1 MSQTLS
7 SLARLTLRQLRTIAS
22 ELGVPLYS
30 RKSKEALVGEVAE
43 RQEKRGEDLKAI
55 EQELSE
61 YSQALI
67 ERPIWLALSKVD
79 QLDDAD
85 LQDLMEEMA
94 ETFPYRPV
102 YGISALGDVGLDEL
116 KNDLMQYLID
126 ERMQAAEDPDFAEH
140 LQSLEKRISDAGH
153 TMIKRTIIPDDVS
166 QIKNTLDTMSK
177 EENIDCIITTGGTGL
192 TGRDTTPEAVNA
204 IASKHI
210 DGFGELFRQV
220 SFEKIGTSA
229 IQSRAVAA
237 LINSTYVFC
246 LPGST
251 GACKDGWD
259 EILQYQLDIRHKP
272 CNFVEIMPRL
282 NEK

>member
-1 MSQTLS
+1 MPIDT
-7 SLARLTLRQLRTIAS
+7 SLDFVPINIAVITISDSRT
-22 ELGVPLYS
+22 
-30 RKSKEALVGEVAE
+30 KEN
-43 RQEKRGEDLKAI
+43 DT
-55 EQELSE
+55 S
-61 YSQALI
+61 
-67 ERPIWLALSKVD
+67 
-79 QLDDAD
+79 
-85 LQDLMEEMA
+85 
-94 ETFPYRPV
+94 
-102 YGISALGDVGLDEL
+102 GDT
-116 KNDLMQYLID
+116 
-126 ERMQAAEDPDFAEH
+126 
-140 LQSLEKRISDAGH
+140 LEKRITDAGH
-153 TMIKRTIIPDDVS
+153 KMIKRTIIPDDVS
-166 QIKNTLDTMSK
+166 QIKDTLDTMSK
-177 EENIDCIITTGGTGL
+177 EEDIDCIITTGGTGL

-204 IASKHI
+204 IASKLI

-259 EILQYQLDIRHKP
+259 EILKYQLDIRHKP

>member
-1 MSQTLS
+1 MPIDT
-7 SLARLTLRQLRTIAS
+7 SLDFVPINIAVITISDSRT
-22 ELGVPLYS
+22 
-30 RKSKEALVGEVAE
+30 KEN
-43 RQEKRGEDLKAI
+43 DT
-55 EQELSE
+55 S
-61 YSQALI
+61 
-67 ERPIWLALSKVD
+67 
-79 QLDDAD
+79 
-85 LQDLMEEMA
+85 
-94 ETFPYRPV
+94 
-102 YGISALGDVGLDEL
+102 GDT
-116 KNDLMQYLID
+116 
-126 ERMQAAEDPDFAEH
+126 
-140 LQSLEKRISDAGH
+140 LEKRITDAGH
-153 TMIKRTIIPDDVS
+153 KMIKRTIIPDDFS
-166 QIKNTLDTMSK
+166 KIKDTLDTISK
-177 EENIDCIITTGGTGL
+177 EVEIDCIITTGGTGL
-192 TGRDTTPEAVNA
+192 TGRDTTPEAVKA

>member
-1 MSQTLS
+1 MPIDTLLDFVPINIAVITIS
-7 SLARLTLRQLRTIAS
+7 DSRTRENDTS
-22 ELGVPLYS
+22 
-30 RKSKEALVGEVAE
+30 
-43 RQEKRGEDLKAI
+43 
-55 EQELSE
+55 
-61 YSQALI
+61 
-67 ERPIWLALSKVD
+67 
-79 QLDDAD
+79 
-85 LQDLMEEMA
+85 
-94 ETFPYRPV
+94 
-102 YGISALGDVGLDEL
+102 GD
-116 KNDLMQYLID
+116 I
-126 ERMQAAEDPDFAEH
+126 
-140 LQSLEKRISDAGH
+140 LEKRITDAGH
-153 TMIKRTIIPDDVS
+153 KMIKRTIIPDDVS
-166 QIKNTLDTMSK
+166 KIKDTLDTMSK
-177 EENIDCIITTGGTGL
+177 EEDIDCIITTGGTGL
-192 TGRDTTPEAVNA
+192 TGRDTTPEAVKA

>member
-1 MSQTLS
+1 MAIDTSIDFVPINIAIITIS
-7 SLARLTLRQLRTIAS
+7 DSRTIENDTS
-22 ELGVPLYS
+22 
-30 RKSKEALVGEVAE
+30 
-43 RQEKRGEDLKAI
+43 
-55 EQELSE
+55 
-61 YSQALI
+61 
-67 ERPIWLALSKVD
+67 
-79 QLDDAD
+79 
-85 LQDLMEEMA
+85 
-94 ETFPYRPV
+94 
-102 YGISALGDVGLDEL
+102 GDT
-116 KNDLMQYLID
+116 
-126 ERMQAAEDPDFAEH
+126 
-140 LQSLEKRISDAGH
+140 LEKRIKDSGH
-153 TMIKRTIIPDDVS
+153 NMLKRIIIPDDVQ
-166 QIKNTLDTMSK
+166 QIKDTLETMSK
-177 EENIDCIITTGGTGL
+177 DKEVDCIITTGGTGL
-192 TGRDTTPEAVNA
+192 TGRDTTPEAVKE

-251 GACKDGWD
+251 GACQDGWD

>member
-1 MSQTLS
+1 MPIDTSIDFVSINIAVITIS
-7 SLARLTLRQLRTIAS
+7 DSRTIENDTS
-22 ELGVPLYS
+22 
-30 RKSKEALVGEVAE
+30 
-43 RQEKRGEDLKAI
+43 
-55 EQELSE
+55 
-61 YSQALI
+61 
-67 ERPIWLALSKVD
+67 
-79 QLDDAD
+79 
-85 LQDLMEEMA
+85 
-94 ETFPYRPV
+94 
-102 YGISALGDVGLDEL
+102 GDT
-116 KNDLMQYLID
+116 
-126 ERMQAAEDPDFAEH
+126 
-140 LQSLEKRISDAGH
+140 LEKRIKDSGH
-153 TMIKRTIIPDDVS
+153 NVLKRIIIPDDVQ
-166 QIKNTLDTMSK
+166 QIKDTLGTMSK
-177 EENIDCIITTGGTGL
+177 DKEVDCIITTGGTGL
-192 TGRDTTPEAVNA
+192 TGRDTTPEAVKE

-259 EILQYQLDIRHKP
+259 EILKYQLDIRHKP

>member
-1 MSQTLS
+1 MPIDT
-7 SLARLTLRQLRTIAS
+7 SLDFVPINIAVITISDSRT
-22 ELGVPLYS
+22 
-30 RKSKEALVGEVAE
+30 KEN
-43 RQEKRGEDLKAI
+43 DT
-55 EQELSE
+55 S
-61 YSQALI
+61 
-67 ERPIWLALSKVD
+67 
-79 QLDDAD
+79 
-85 LQDLMEEMA
+85 
-94 ETFPYRPV
+94 
-102 YGISALGDVGLDEL
+102 GDT
-116 KNDLMQYLID
+116 
-126 ERMQAAEDPDFAEH
+126 
-140 LQSLEKRISDAGH
+140 LEKRITDAGH
-153 TMIKRTIIPDDVS
+153 KMIKRTIIPDDVS
-166 QIKNTLDTMSK
+166 KIKDTLDTMSK
-177 EENIDCIITTGGTGL
+177 EDEIDCIITTGGTGL
-192 TGRDTTPEAVNA
+192 TGRDTTPEAVKA